1 MVKSG
6 VKNSQLQF
14 SKKENEMLNKKQ
26 ITSILGQLFFWGFAV
41 FGLGIIYCLKESYT
55 APLLFLRLINTP
67 NELNMKVFSV
77 LISFS
82 FLALL
87 VEILFIFF
95 YVSLLKKIKYDHVIS
110 IFIMLLMLKSQRLGL
125 NGTDSIVIFLLCS
138 LWFYLRLFTLDAR
151 NKDFEKT
158 MIRHIKHDEPN
169 IIKSHRDDQVGMCCT
184 FIIAFISIFILVN
197 SEVTPNSDKVLLLF
211 MKMLTVLVMCVFL
224 VIYTRQFNKYR
235 YTPKQTI
242 SFIGSY
248 EELVDKLFQ
257 CGFIFNRQI
266 ESYISFYH
274 KTLFLPNQTIL
285 VRKEANQ
292 YSIIGEATIIKDLGK
307 DLNVM
312 QI

>member
-1 MVKSG
+1 
-6 VKNSQLQF
+6 
-14 SKKENEMLNKKQ
+14 MLNKKQ
-26 ITSILGQLFFWGFAV
+26 ITSILGQMFFWSFAV
-41 FGLGIIYCLKESYT
+41 FALGIICCIRENYT
-55 APLLFLRLINTP
+55 PPLLFLGIVNTP
-67 NELNMKVFSV
+67 NEFNMKVFSV

-125 NGTDSIVIFLLCS
+125 SGTDSVVIFLLCS
-138 LWFYLRLFTLDAR
+138 LWFYLRLFTLDGR
-151 NKDFEKT
+151 SKDFSNLLAKR
-158 MIRHIKHDEPN
+158 IQHREPE
-169 IIKSHRDDQVGMCCT
+169 IIKNRRDNQERTFCT
-184 FIIAFISIFILVN
+184 FIIASISIYILAN
-197 SEVTPNSDKVLLLF
+197 SEGGQNFDKVLPLF
-211 MKMLTVLVMCVFL
+211 IKMLAVLVLCVFL
-224 VIYTRQFNKYR
+224 VLYDRQINKCR
-235 YTPKQTI
+235 YIPKQTI
-242 SFIGSY
+242 PFIGTY
-248 EELVDKLFQ
+248 NELVDKLFQ
-257 CGFIFNRQI
+257 LGFSFDKQI

-274 KTLFLPNQTIL
+274 KTLFLPNHTIL